1 AGRAPDG
8 RLGAAT
14 MLCGVGVDLVSVARF
29 RALLARRGSA
39 FAQRILH
46 DSEWL
51 AHQSARDPAR
61 DLAKRWA
68 VKEAYAKAL
77 RTGFSGIY
85 ACDIALHRD
94 PDSGAPSLLLSERG
108 RAFAERCGAGQP
120 HVSVSDEGDQI
131 IAMVAL
137 ERRRAPS

>member
-1 AGRAPDG
+1 
-8 RLGAAT
+8 

-29 RALLARRGSA
+29 RDLLARRGSA
-39 FAQRILH
+39 FAERILH
-46 DSEWL
+46 ASEWPM
-51 AHQSARDPAR
+51 HQAARDPAR

-68 VKEAYAKAL
+68 VKEAFAKAL

-94 PDSGAPSLLLSERG
+94 PESGAPTLSLSDRG
-108 RAFAERCGAGQP
+108 RAFASRRGAGRA

-137 ERRRAPS
+137 EQVSVAS

>member
-1 AGRAPDG
+1 
-8 RLGAAT
+8 
-14 MLCGVGVDLVSVARF
+14 MLYGVGVDLVSVARF
-29 RALLARRGSA
+29 RALLARRGTA
-39 FAQRILH
+39 FAQRVLH
-46 DSEWL
+46 ASEWKT
-51 AHQSARDPAR
+51 HQAARDPAR

-68 VKEAYAKAL
+68 AKEAYAKAL

-94 PDSGAPSLLLSERG
+94 PDSGAPIVTLSERG
-108 RAFAERCGAGQP
+108 HAVAARCGAGQA

-137 ERRRAPS
+137 ERRLAPS